1 MIICAPLTIWTESL
15 AMTLY
20 CSFQRPQ
27 TATYARQRV
36 FQTLN
41 GSGQSTIGVTTPLK
55 LGTDIPDIRAV
66 VHVEALSTLQEFDL
80 KSNRAVRNG
89 QKNVS
94 ILYFLADFAQD
105 IERLC
110 REFYIQSL
118 QKRHSA

>member
-1 MIICAPLTIWTESL
+1 
-15 AMTLY
+15 MTVY

-41 GSGQSTIGVTTPLK
+41 GSGQSTIGATTALK

-80 KSNRAVRNG
+80 KSSRAIRNG
-89 QKNVS
+89 QKTVS
-94 ILYFLADFAQD
+94 ILYFLADFTQD
-105 IERLC
+105 SERLC
-110 REFYIQSL
+110 QELSQPAESIIFTYE
-118 QKRHSA
+118 A